1 VPETKEMEIQLDG
14 REAHYLEILAR
25 EKGMTPEQLGAL
37 ILNKELDRM
46 TRPPATSGKVRSIGR
61 KG

>member
-1 VPETKEMEIQLDG
+1 VPETKELDIQLD
-14 REAHYLEILAR
+14 RTNAAYLEILAR
-25 EKGMTPEQLGAL
+25 TQGITPEQLGAQ

-46 TRPPATSGKVRSIGR
+46 TRPPASCGKVRSIGR